1 MNARGLERPAGGRMK
16 RLSLWVIILL
26 SLPASA
32 TILQVQSAAKWSCS
46 GTSCAQLFTLM
57 NPAQH
62 DLVVVWTFWQSTSTV
77 TALAADNL
85 LCQGNP
91 CNTYLSA
98 VGPTLQSSASTSA
111 QIFYAK
117 NFYNPNQLPVT
128 VTVTFSGTGTISAAG
143 VVIVEYS
150 GADRNYPLDSVSA
163 AYSYSPGNALDS
175 GTAAPANANL
185 LVFGAGIADVNTS
198 GGLSAGSGF
207 TSIQATHNSSIGSAI
222 TEGNTTAIA
231 GDNVL
236 QRATACLFTTMP
248 IGTCLGVG
256 NWVMQMAVFRDVS
269 WTVTGAWTP

>member
-1 MNARGLERPAGGRMK
+1 MK

-46 GTSCAQLFTLM
+46 GTSCAQLFTLQP
-57 NPAQH
+57 PAYH
-62 DLVVVWTFWQSTSTV
+62 NLVVVWTFWQSTSTF
-77 TALAADNL
+77 TASVADTLGMCN
-85 LCQGNP
+85 NVP
-91 CNTYLSA
+91 CNSYLSA

-231 GDNVL
+231 GNNVL

-256 NWVMQMAVFRDVS
+256 NWVMQMAVFRDAS
-269 WTVTGAWTP
+269 WTVAGG